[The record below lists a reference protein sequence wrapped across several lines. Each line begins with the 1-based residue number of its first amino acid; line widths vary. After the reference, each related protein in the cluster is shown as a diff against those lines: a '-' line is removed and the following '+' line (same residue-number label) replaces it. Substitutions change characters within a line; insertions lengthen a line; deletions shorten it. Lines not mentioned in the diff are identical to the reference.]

1 MKKKIINGILMA
13 AMLFAGTTSFVSCKD
28 NVDDVAADL
37 YVNING
43 VKTRVSALESE
54 VAALNSSVLKNTQ
67 DIAKL
72 NSDLTA
78 LQGKVGELET
88 AVATNAANIE
98 ALSTKID
105 EAIAEMNNKIAEFQ
119 AYLNNLTVG
128 VIVQGTKDP
137 VFGTLN
143 SVITGKYNTLCG
155 FIGENTTGID
165 IFPVDGADF
174 NVRGTTGA
182 LKSAE
187 IDWDLVQEFEAEK
200 GTYLNSTLGNQFGKV
215 YVTVNPIGAYAPDME
230 FALVKTNGVPSPV
243 QLTNIQAS
251 STVITKALGKHP
263 DVTDAFAPVDGAPYM
278 WEFDATAPMDS
289 LTEAMIGFDYL
300 HFNSAKIPEWDF
312 QTLGKEIKHVW
323 NTLRDNTKTNHE
335 KAAEAI
341 QEAWAIMNQVGEAI
355 NNKRAEMPQYGI
367 ACTYN
372 GRTLYSEAN
381 ITSVAIK
388 PIGYTLAVE
397 FDDYYNAGKIQWDL
411 SKVSSVV
418 NKIVTAVEKKL
429 PDFAGKYYPVSITTT
444 GGNFVVYPTNAFA
457 AALNAGGATAWYV
470 DPVTAVARPWEGNDS
485 GTSTTPIATVPAND
499 VLSQLNISTITNMV
513 NDALKYYDRVK
524 NWDPSNFMQRVERK
538 LNNGTRGVIE
548 VLGGNIAMQS
558 VTPTV
563 FFDSTLGIQELMEGV
578 TNNFKGAGEIDLYLS
593 SATKEYLVPNY
604 LKYIAVCKDG
614 KVIPGNAALMTG
626 DQVYVSLELPEGK
639 SEIVYQ
645 VLDYTGRTITKRFPI
660 NVK

>member
-119 AYLNNLTVG
+119 TYLNNLTVG

-165 IFPVDGADF
+165 VFPVDGADF
-174 NVRGTTGA
+174 NVRGTAGY
-182 LKSAE
+182 LKASE

-200 GTYLNSTLGNQFGKV
+200 GSYLNTTLGNQFGKV

-230 FALVKTNGVPSPV
+230 FSLVKTNGVPSPV

-278 WEFDATAPMDS
+278 WEFDATAQMDS
-289 LTEAMIGFDYL
+289 LAEELIGFDYL
-300 HFNSAKIPEWDF
+300 HFNSAKVPVWDF
-312 QTLGKEIKHVW
+312 QTLAGEIKHVW
-323 NTLRDNTKTNHE
+323 NSLTNTSTGKSKSE
-335 KAAEAI
+335 RAAEAV
-341 QEAWAIMNQVGEAI
+341 QEAWAILNQVNEAI

-381 ITSVAIK
+381 ITSVGIK

-397 FDDYYNAGKIQWDL
+397 FDDYYNTGKINWDL
-411 SKVSSVV
+411 SKVSTVV
-418 NKIVTAVEKKL
+418 NNIVKAVEKRL
-429 PDFAGKYYPVSITTT
+429 PDFYGKYYPIVLSST
-444 GGNFVVYPTNAFA
+444 GGKKVTVYPSATLLATLKVTDPTWTA
-457 AALNAGGATAWYV
+457 TTALASIDIDNEILKYI
-470 DPVTAVARPWEGNDS
+470 DLKSIED
-485 GTSTTPIATVPAND
+485 
-499 VLSQLNISTITNMV
+499 MV
-513 NDALKYYDRVK
+513 NDALKSYNRVK
-524 NWDPSNFMQRVERK
+524 TWDASNFMQRVENY
-538 LNNGTRGVIE
+538 LNRGSKRFIE
-548 VLGGNIAMQS
+548 ALGGNIAMQS
-558 VTPTV
+558 VTPLV
-563 FFDSTLGIQELMEGV
+563 FFESTEGIQELAEGI
-578 TNNFKGAGEIDLYLS
+578 TTNFKGAGEIDLYLS

-604 LKYIAVCKDG
+604 LKYIAVCQNG
-614 KVIPGNAALMTG
+614 EVIPGNAALMTG
-626 DQVYVSLELPEGK
+626 DEVFVTLNLPEGK

-645 VLDYTGRTITKRFPI
+645 VLDYNGRTITKRFPI

>member
-119 AYLNNLTVG
+119 TYLNNLTVG

-165 IFPVDGADF
+165 VFPVDGADF
-174 NVRGTTGA
+174 NVRGTAGY
-182 LKSAE
+182 LKASE

-200 GTYLNSTLGNQFGKV
+200 GSYLNTTLGNQFGKV

-230 FALVKTNGVPSPV
+230 FSLVKTNGVPSPV

-278 WEFDATAPMDS
+278 WEFDATAQMDS
-289 LTEAMIGFDYL
+289 LAEELIGFDYL
-300 HFNSAKIPEWDF
+300 HFNSAKVPVWDF
-312 QTLGKEIKHVW
+312 QTLAGEIKHVW
-323 NTLRDNTKTNHE
+323 NSLTNTSTGKSKSE
-335 KAAEAI
+335 RAAEAV
-341 QEAWAIMNQVGEAI
+341 QEAYAILNQVNEAI

-381 ITSVAIK
+381 ITSVGIK

-397 FDDYYNAGKIQWDL
+397 FDDYYNTGKINWDL
-411 SKVSSVV
+411 SKVSTVV
-418 NKIVTAVEKKL
+418 NNIVKAVEKRL
-429 PDFAGKYYPVSITTT
+429 PDFYGKYYPIVLSST
-444 GGNFVVYPTNAFA
+444 GGKKVTVYPSATLLATLKVTDPTWTA
-457 AALNAGGATAWYV
+457 TTALASIDIDNEILKYI
-470 DPVTAVARPWEGNDS
+470 DLKSIED
-485 GTSTTPIATVPAND
+485 
-499 VLSQLNISTITNMV
+499 MV
-513 NDALKYYDRVK
+513 NDALKSYNRVK
-524 NWDPSNFMQRVERK
+524 TWDASNFMQRVENY
-538 LNNGTRGVIE
+538 LNRGSKRFIE
-548 VLGGNIAMQS
+548 ALGGNIAMQS
-558 VTPTV
+558 VTPLV
-563 FFDSTLGIQELMEGV
+563 FFESTEGIQELAEGI
-578 TNNFKGAGEIDLYLS
+578 TTNFKGAGEIDLYLS

-604 LKYIAVCKDG
+604 LKYIAVCQNG
-614 KVIPGNAALMTG
+614 EVIPGNAALMTG
-626 DQVYVSLELPEGK
+626 DEVFVTLNLPEGK

-645 VLDYTGRTITKRFPI
+645 VLDYNGRTITKRFPI

>member
-119 AYLNNLTVG
+119 TYLNNLTVG

-165 IFPVDGADF
+165 VFPVDGADF
-174 NVRGTTGA
+174 NVRGTAGY
-182 LKSAE
+182 LKASE

-200 GTYLNSTLGNQFGKV
+200 GSYLNTTLGNQFGKV

-230 FALVKTNGVPSPV
+230 FSLVKTNGVPSPV

-278 WEFDATAPMDS
+278 WEFDATAQMDS
-289 LTEAMIGFDYL
+289 LAEELIGFDYL
-300 HFNSAKIPEWDF
+300 HFNSAKVPVWDF
-312 QTLGKEIKHVW
+312 QTLAGEIKHVW
-323 NTLRDNTKTNHE
+323 NSLTNTSTGKSKSE
-335 KAAEAI
+335 RAAEAV
-341 QEAWAIMNQVGEAI
+341 QEAWAILNQVNEAI

-381 ITSVAIK
+381 ITSVGIK

-397 FDDYYNAGKIQWDL
+397 FDDYYNTGKINWDL
-411 SKVSSVV
+411 SKVSTVV
-418 NKIVTAVEKKL
+418 NNIVKAVEKRL
-429 PDFAGKYYPVSITTT
+429 PDFYGKYYPIVLSST
-444 GGNFVVYPTNAFA
+444 GGKKVTVYPSATLLTTLQATDPTWTA
-457 AALNAGGATAWYV
+457 TTALASIDIDNEILKYI
-470 DPVTAVARPWEGNDS
+470 DLKSIED
-485 GTSTTPIATVPAND
+485 
-499 VLSQLNISTITNMV
+499 MV
-513 NDALKYYDRVK
+513 NDALKSYNRVK
-524 NWDPSNFMQRVERK
+524 TWDASNFMQRVENY
-538 LNNGTRGVIE
+538 LNRGSKRFIE
-548 VLGGNIAMQS
+548 ALGGNIAMQS
-558 VTPTV
+558 VTPLV
-563 FFDSTLGIQELMEGV
+563 FFESTEGIQELAEGI
-578 TNNFKGAGEIDLYLS
+578 TTNFKGAGEIDLYLS

-604 LKYIAVCKDG
+604 LKYIAVCQNG
-614 KVIPGNAALMTG
+614 EVIPGNAALMTG
-626 DQVYVSLELPEGK
+626 DEVFVTLNLPEGK

-645 VLDYTGRTITKRFPI
+645 VLDYNGRTITKRFPI

>member
-119 AYLNNLTVG
+119 TYLNNLTVG

-165 IFPVDGADF
+165 VFPVDGADF
-174 NVRGTTGA
+174 NVRGTAGY
-182 LKSAE
+182 LKASE

-200 GTYLNSTLGNQFGKV
+200 GSYLNTTLGNQFGKV

-230 FALVKTNGVPSPV
+230 FSLVKTNGVPSPV

-278 WEFDATAPMDS
+278 WEFDATAQMDS
-289 LTEAMIGFDYL
+289 LAEELIGFDYL
-300 HFNSAKIPEWDF
+300 HFNSAKVPVWDF
-312 QTLGKEIKHVW
+312 QTLAGEIKHVW
-323 NTLRDNTKTNHE
+323 NSLTNTSTGKSKSE
-335 KAAEAI
+335 RAAEAVH
-341 QEAWAIMNQVGEAI
+341 EAWAILNQVNEAI

-381 ITSVAIK
+381 ITSVGIK

-397 FDDYYNAGKIQWDL
+397 FDDYYNTGKINWDL
-411 SKVSSVV
+411 SKVSTVV
-418 NKIVTAVEKKL
+418 NNIVKAVEKRL
-429 PDFAGKYYPVSITTT
+429 PDFYGKYYPIVLSST
-444 GGNFVVYPTNAFA
+444 GGKKVTVYPSATLLATLKVTDPTWTA
-457 AALNAGGATAWYV
+457 TTALASIDIDNEILKYI
-470 DPVTAVARPWEGNDS
+470 DLKSIED
-485 GTSTTPIATVPAND
+485 
-499 VLSQLNISTITNMV
+499 MV
-513 NDALKYYDRVK
+513 NDALKSYNRVK
-524 NWDPSNFMQRVERK
+524 TWDASNFMQRVENY
-538 LNNGTRGVIE
+538 LNRGSKRFIE
-548 VLGGNIAMQS
+548 ALGGNIAMQS
-558 VTPTV
+558 VTPLV
-563 FFDSTLGIQELMEGV
+563 FFESTEGIQELAEGI
-578 TNNFKGAGEIDLYLS
+578 TTNFKGAGEIDLYLS

-604 LKYIAVCKDG
+604 LKYIAVCQNG
-614 KVIPGNAALMTG
+614 EVIPGNAALMTG
-626 DQVYVSLELPEGK
+626 DEVFVTLNLPEGK

-645 VLDYTGRTITKRFPI
+645 VLDYNGRTITKRFPI

>member
-119 AYLNNLTVG
+119 TYLNNLTVG

-165 IFPVDGADF
+165 VFPVDGADF
-174 NVRGTTGA
+174 NVRGTAGY
-182 LKSAE
+182 LKASE

-200 GTYLNSTLGNQFGKV
+200 GSYLNTTLGNQFGKV

-230 FALVKTNGVPSPV
+230 FSLVKTNGVPSPV

-278 WEFDATAPMDS
+278 WEFDATAQMDS
-289 LTEAMIGFDYL
+289 LAEELIGFDYL
-300 HFNSAKIPEWDF
+300 HFNSAKVPVWDF
-312 QTLGKEIKHVW
+312 QTLAGEIKHVW
-323 NTLRDNTKTNHE
+323 NSLTNTSTGKSKSE
-335 KAAEAI
+335 RAAEAV
-341 QEAWAIMNQVGEAI
+341 QEAYAILNQVNEAI

-381 ITSVAIK
+381 ITSVGIK

-397 FDDYYNAGKIQWDL
+397 FDDYYNTGKINWDL
-411 SKVSSVV
+411 SKVSTVV
-418 NKIVTAVEKKL
+418 NNIVTAVEKRL
-429 PDFAGKYYPVSITTT
+429 PDFYGKYYKVKITAT
-444 GGNFVVYPTNAFA
+444 GTGTIKVYPTSAFA
-457 AALNAGGATAWYV
+457 GALNAAGVAAPAPYTTWDTTNTELTEINV
-470 DPVTAVARPWEGNDS
+470 NDILTQMNVTKLED
-485 GTSTTPIATVPAND
+485 
-499 VLSQLNISTITNMV
+499 MV
-513 NDALKYYDRVK
+513 NDALKSYNRIK
-524 NWDPSNFMQRVERK
+524 TWDPTNFMQRVENY
-538 LNNGTRGVIE
+538 LNRGSKRFIE
-548 VLGGNIAMQS
+548 ALGGNIAMQS
-558 VTPTV
+558 VTPLV
-563 FFDSTLGIQELMEGV
+563 FFESTEGIQELAEGI
-578 TNNFKGAGEIDLYLS
+578 TTTFKGAGEIDLYLS

-604 LKYIAVCKDG
+604 LKYIAVCQNG
-614 KVIPGNAALMTG
+614 EVIPGNAALMTG
-626 DQVYVSLELPEGK
+626 DEVFVTLNLPEGK

-645 VLDYTGRTITKRFPI
+645 VLDYNGRTITKRFPI